1 MLENTGMLY
10 SYNGRVSVYTALPT
24 LVGWPFHELQ
34 WRGYLDELAVWK
46 PWVDPGKIYQTTD
59 PAEAE
64 ALLRQYN
71 VHYVFVGQ
79 IENGSKAVYSN
90 IGEKAK
96 YSPESLAKFS
106 KFMKTLYADP
116 VNNVYIYAFE

>member
-79 IENGSKAVYSN
+79 IENGSKATRSTNKETAIPYPTAA
-90 IGEKAK
+90 EKCP
-96 YSPESLAKFS
+96 SIHRRC
-106 KFMKTLYADP
+106 
-116 VNNVYIYAFE
+116 VNLN